1 MIQYNNPDSPKC
13 NVPKCDDPKCDDPK
27 CNNSNSTKCDVPK
40 CAECMC
46 CKQILPITNFSGSQ
60 NRKHPSERTCMICI
74 KQILQNSKQK
84 DNNPEQKA
92 RKQEQKARKR
102 EAVKKFLNDPQ
113 RQKDKFN
120 HLTSEVKSMI
130 NINFDEYANFMKTF
144 KCLSRYTLTN
154 INTYTSFHKYIR
166 DLTVYS
172 WLLDWGI
179 KNDIISYDI
188 IIKPNGDVLR
198 IPIGTQITDDLLNR
212 PNPDDFQVIIF

>member
-1 MIQYNNPDSPKC
+1 
-13 NVPKCDDPKCDDPK
+13 
-27 CNNSNSTKCDVPK
+27 
-40 CAECMC
+40 
-46 CKQILPITNFSGSQ
+46 
-60 NRKHPSERTCMICI
+60 MICI
-74 KQILQNSKQK
+74 KQILENSKQK
-84 DNNPEQKA
+84 VNNSDQK
-92 RKQEQKARKR
+92 
-102 EAVKKFLNDPQ
+102 VKKEKKRQDKINATIAYFDDPQ
-113 RQKDKFN
+113 RKEDEFN

-212 PNPDDFQVIIF
+212 PNPDDFRVIIFER